1 LKGGRKVLIIAGALA
16 IVIAVVLIFILTNI
30 NGLVKAAIERY
41 GSEVTKTAIR
51 VSSVS
56 IHLASGK
63 GAIAGLTVE
72 NPHGFFSPYVFRLG
86 TISAR
91 IDPSTVTTRPIV
103 IDEIRISAPQV
114 VYEINPSGAS
124 NIGVLKKNI
133 EGYKADAPRKAQGEQ
148 KTRGE
153 DTRFIIRK
161 LVIESGRIDVRVAAL
176 GDKPKTVALQRV
188 ELTDLGKPSGATPSQ
203 LAQQVLTALVED
215 VGREVARAGAE
226 RYLEK
231 GIDRAVKR
239 LLDK

>member
-1 LKGGRKVLIIAGALA
+1 LKGGQKVLIIAGALA
-16 IVIAVVLIFILTNI
+16 IVVAAALIFIWTNI
-30 NGLVKAAIERY
+30 NGLVKVAIERF

-63 GAIAGLTVE
+63 GAISGLTVE
-72 NPHGFFSPYVFRLG
+72 NPHGFSSPYVFRLE

-91 IDPSTVTTRPIV
+91 IDPSTVITRPIV
-103 IDEIRISAPQV
+103 IDELRISAPNV

-133 EGYKADAPRKAQGEQ
+133 EEYTADAPKKAQGEQ
-148 KTRGE
+148 KTGGE
-153 DTRFIIRK
+153 DTTFIVRK
-161 LVIESGRIDVRVAAL
+161 LIVESGRIDVRVAAL
-176 GDKPKTVALQRV
+176 GDKPKTVALRRV
-188 ELTDLGKPSGATPSQ
+188 ELADIGKPGGATPSQ
-203 LAQQVLTALVED
+203 LAQQVMTALVED
-215 VGREVARAGAE
+215 VGREVAQAGAE

>member
-1 LKGGRKVLIIAGALA
+1 MKGGRKILIMAGALA
-16 IVIAVVLIFILTNI
+16 ILIAAVLIFILTNI

-41 GSEVTKTAIR
+41 GSEVTKTAIC

-63 GAIAGLTVE
+63 GAVAGLTVA
-72 NPHGFFSPYVFRLG
+72 NPPGFSSHYVFRLG
-86 TISAR
+86 TINAR

-103 IDEIRISAPQV
+103 IDDIRISAPQV
-114 VYEINPSGAS
+114 VYEINPSGTS

-133 EGYKADAPRKAQGEQ
+133 EGYKDDAPQMAQGEQ
-148 KTRGE
+148 KPRGE
-153 DTRFIIRK
+153 DTKFIIRK
-161 LVIESGRIDVRVAAL
+161 LVIESGRIDVSVAAL
-176 GDKPKTVALQRV
+176 GDKPKTIALQRI
-188 ELTDLGKPSGATPSQ
+188 ELTDLGKPGGATPSQ
-203 LAQQVLTALVED
+203 LAQQVMSALVED

>member
-1 LKGGRKVLIIAGALA
+1 MIFAGALA
-16 IVIAVVLIFILTNI
+16 IVIVAALIFILTNI

-41 GSEVTKTAIR
+41 GSEVTKTAVR

-56 IHLASGK
+56 VHLASGK
-63 GAIAGLTVE
+63 GAIAGLTVA
-72 NPHGFFSPYVFRLG
+72 NPLGFSSPYVFRLG
-86 TISAR
+86 TISTR
-91 IDPSTVTTRPIV
+91 IDPATVTAHPIV

-114 VYEINPSGAS
+114 VYEINASGAS

-133 EGYKADAPRKAQGEQ
+133 EGYKTYVPRKEGVK
-148 KTRGE
+148 KTHGE
-153 DTRFIIRK
+153 DMKFVITK
-161 LVIESGRIDVRVAAL
+161 LIIESGRIDVRVAAL
-176 GDKPKTVALQRV
+176 GDKPKIVALQRV
-188 ELTDLGKPSGATPSQ
+188 ELTDIGKPAGASPSQ

-215 VGREVARAGAE
+215 VGREVAQAGAE

>member
-16 IVIAVVLIFILTNI
+16 VVIAAVLIFIWTNI

-63 GAIAGLTVE
+63 GAITGLTVA
-72 NPHGFFSPYVFRLG
+72 NPHGFSSPYVFRLD
-86 TISAR
+86 TISVR
-91 IDPSTVTTRPIV
+91 IDPSTVTKRPIV
-103 IDEIRISAPQV
+103 IDEIRISAPEV
-114 VYEINPSGAS
+114 DYEINPSGAS

-133 EGYKADAPRKAQGEQ
+133 EGYKADAPKKAPGEQ
-148 KTRGE
+148 KTGGE
-153 DTRFIIRK
+153 DTKLIIRK

-188 ELTDLGKPSGATPSQ
+188 ELADIGKPGGVTPSQ

-226 RYLEK
+226 RYIEK